1 MRPNFALN
9 IFSKIQ
15 TWNGIRKEISRVCL
29 KLKGHTSTPIYIR
42 LSYCPKL
49 KKIVNF
55 KHKCNEKS
63 IKLIGPNIFL
73 LAWTRTSG
81 KVTDCYP
88 MISFNSF
95 QFHILSTHIIN
106 TWDQSFLKLLK
117 NLFLYVLFSF

>member
-1 MRPNFALN
+1 MRPNFASN

-29 KLKGHTSTPIYIR
+29 KLKAKHQPQSMILDFT
-42 LSYCPKL
+42 SYCPKL
-49 KKIVNF
+49 KKIANF
-55 KHKCNEKS
+55 KHKCNEIS
-63 IKLIGPNIFL
+63 IKLIGPNIFV

-95 QFHILSTHIIN
+95 QFHILSTHIN
-106 TWDQSFLKLLK
+106 T
-117 NLFLYVLFSF
+117 